1 MNILIVGCGKVGQNL
16 IERLAADKDL
26 NITAIDTNPAVIRD
40 IANQHDIMG
49 ITGSGTSLDVL
60 IEAGVKDTDIL
71 IAVTES
77 DEINLLTCLIAKKA
91 GGCKTI
97 ARVRKPEYGQE
108 LDLFKEDLGLA
119 MIINPELTAANEIAR
134 TLRFPSAIQIDTFAK
149 GRIEILKFRVAED
162 SPLHNLQIK
171 NLSSKLNCDVLVC
184 GVERGDEVFIPGG
197 EFTIK
202 SGDLVSIVASLENGT
217 FFFKQIGI
225 KTNKV
230 KDAIIVGGGNTG
242 YYLASLLLKT
252 GIEVKIF
259 DKSEARCN
267 ELCELLP
274 KATIING
281 DGTDC
286 RLLQEEGLE
295 QSEAFVA
302 LTNIDEENILLSLY
316 AKTKTKGKVVTKINR
331 IAYDEVISN
340 LYLDTT
346 VNPKNTAA
354 EYVVRFVRAR
364 KNSSGSGVETLHYI
378 LDGKAEALEFR
389 IRDDSPIADIPIEQ
403 LKLKKNIIIACINRN
418 GRIMIPRGR
427 DIITKGDTVI
437 IVTTHSG
444 FQDISDILE

>member
-1 MNILIVGCGKVGQNL
+1 MKILVVGCGKVGQNL
-16 IERLAADKDL
+16 IERLTLDKEL
-26 NITAIDTNPAVIRD
+26 NITAIDTNPSIIRD
-40 IANQHDIMG
+40 LTNQYDIMG
-49 ITGSGTSLDVL
+49 VTGSGTSLDVL
-60 IEAGVKDTDIL
+60 TEAGVEETDIL

-77 DEINLLTCLIAKKA
+77 DEINLLTCLIARKA
-91 GGCKTI
+91 GHCKTI
-97 ARVRKPEYGQE
+97 ARVRKPEYGRE
-108 LDLFKEDLGLA
+108 LNLFKEDLGLA

-134 TLRFPSAIQIDTFAK
+134 ALRFPSAIQIDTFAK

-162 SPLHNLQIK
+162 SPLNSLQIK

-197 EFTIK
+197 EFTLA
-202 SGDLVSIVASLENGT
+202 SGDLISIVASLENVT
-217 FFFKQIGI
+217 FFFKKIGI

-230 KDAIIVGGGNTG
+230 KDTIIVGGGNTG

-259 DKSEARCN
+259 EKDEARCN

-295 QSEAFVA
+295 QAESFVA

-316 AKTKTKGKVVTKINR
+316 AKSKTSGKVVTKINR
-331 IAYDEVISN
+331 IAYDEVINN

-346 VNPKNTAA
+346 VNPKNAAA

-364 KNSSGSGVETLHYI
+364 KNSKGSGVETLHYI

-389 IRDDSPIADIPIEQ
+389 IREDSPIADVPIEQ

-427 DIITKGDTVI
+427 DIICKDDTVI